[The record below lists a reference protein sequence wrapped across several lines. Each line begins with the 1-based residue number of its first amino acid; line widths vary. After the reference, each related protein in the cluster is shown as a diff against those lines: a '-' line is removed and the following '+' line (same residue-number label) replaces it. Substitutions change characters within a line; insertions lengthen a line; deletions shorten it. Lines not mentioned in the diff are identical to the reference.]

1 MGTGGSGHHLSPFL
15 LDPRWGMAIAGAW
28 AMLSLWRAAQLISS
42 AIDSRNLAAR
52 ATPLCADSA
61 LQALLQVRRWGGR
74 SRKVELCASAEIERP
89 SVFGFFH
96 PRILLPSGLFEQ
108 FAPSDL
114 EQIVMHEME
123 HLRRGDDW
131 TNLLQKV
138 GLVLFPLNP
147 VLLWVERRL
156 CAERELACDDGV
168 LHATGER
175 KSYAICLTR
184 LAEYSMFRRKLSLAL
199 GAWERRSELVR
210 RVHRI
215 LRSPDPQ
222 VIGGKRAAVVTC
234 SLMIAVSAGAI
245 GLAHC
250 PRLLSFA
257 PPAQPVMQARP
268 GSASSLQETN
278 VREFSGSAELVRAVM
293 PQSRSQFGF
302 QHPRPAAVKRTVR
315 RPQSF
320 PSKTASVV
328 LTEWQDSVPPQSIII
343 TVFQDQRT
351 SYAAIAV
358 ANGWLI
364 VQI

>member
-1 MGTGGSGHHLSPFL
+1 
-15 LDPRWGMAIAGAW
+15 
-28 AMLSLWRAAQLISS
+28 
-42 AIDSRNLAAR
+42 
-52 ATPLCADSA
+52 
-61 LQALLQVRRWGGR
+61 
-74 SRKVELCASAEIERP
+74 
-89 SVFGFFH
+89 
-96 PRILLPSGLFEQ
+96 
-108 FAPSDL
+108 
-114 EQIVMHEME
+114 MHEME

-168 LHATGER
+168 LHVTGER

-184 LAEYSMFRRKLSLAL
+184 LAEYSMFRRNLSLAL

-234 SLMIAVSAGAI
+234 GLMIAVSAGAVA
-245 GLAHC
+245 LARF

-257 PPAQPVMQARP
+257 PPAQLAMQAR
-268 GSASSLQETN
+268 SSQASGLQETN
-278 VREFSGSAELVRAVM
+278 VREFSGSAELVKAVM
-293 PQSRSQFGF
+293 PQGRFQFGL
-302 QHPRPAAVKRTVR
+302 QHPRPATVKRAMR
-315 RPQSF
+315 RPRTF
-320 PSKTASVV
+320 PSRTASVV
-328 LTEWQDSVPPQSIII
+328 LTEWEDSASPPRVII